1 MILKSHY
8 VAKNIVAFVIL
19 VVWSTF
25 GMERS
30 HSAEPGKKE
39 GKVIL
44 YTMMNAKDN
53 DVMSRSFEKKYPGI
67 IVEGYRGGPEA
78 LVNKVLTEARAGAL
92 KADVVFGGGSELQIF
107 KKAGLLA
114 PYVSS
119 ETRGI
124 SEAFRDPDGYWTTV
138 HLLEMVTA
146 YNTNQ
151 IRASDL
157 PKTYEDLLKPEFK
170 GKMMMDR
177 LTTHGLPLCKN
188 FGVAIRQSRSA
199 EDWRLKTL
207 DF

>member
-19 VVWSTF
+19 VLWSTF

-119 ETRGI
+119 ETRG
-124 SEAFRDPDGYWTTV
+124 SPGSLQGSRR
-138 HLLEMVTA
+138 LLDDRPFTGNGNCIQHKP
-146 YNTNQ
+146 NTSQ
-151 IRASDL
+151 RF
-157 PKTYEDLLKPEFK
+157 TEDLRGSIEA
-170 GKMMMDR
+170 G
-177 LTTHGLPLCKN
+177 
-188 FGVAIRQSRSA
+188 IQRQ
-199 EDWRLKTL
+199 DDDGTV
-207 DF
+207 